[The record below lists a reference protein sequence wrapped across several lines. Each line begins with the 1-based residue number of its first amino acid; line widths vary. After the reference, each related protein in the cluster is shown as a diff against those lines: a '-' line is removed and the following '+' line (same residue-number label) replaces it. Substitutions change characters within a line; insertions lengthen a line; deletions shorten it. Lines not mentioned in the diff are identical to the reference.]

1 MVGMIKMPKLNCFD
15 KETTDKIFKVLEEV
29 NKTRKAHPYRVH
41 RLRQPEDK
49 SLKDYVAIKRLSRI
63 NIKNKTQY

>member
-1 MVGMIKMPKLNCFD
+1 MSKLNCFN
-15 KETTDKIFKVLEEV
+15 KKATNKIFKIIEKV

-41 RLRQPEDK
+41 RLGQLEDK
-49 SLKDYVAIKRLSRI
+49 SLKDYAAVRRLPKI